1 MKALFFAV
9 LAYTVWTGMALL
21 NQALEIIPHLTTIN

>member
-9 LAYTVWTGMALL
+9 LAYTVYAGLNLL
-21 NQALEIIPHLTTIN
+21 NQALEIIPHLSTIN